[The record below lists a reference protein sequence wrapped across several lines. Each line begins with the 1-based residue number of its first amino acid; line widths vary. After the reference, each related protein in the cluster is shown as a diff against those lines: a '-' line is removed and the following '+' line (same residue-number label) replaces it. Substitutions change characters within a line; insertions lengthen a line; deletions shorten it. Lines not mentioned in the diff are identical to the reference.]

1 MSKKLKKIGRSEKI
15 YFPKLN
21 EGIITGKIDTG
32 AFSAALHCDSIKV
45 IDSGLQV
52 KIKNST
58 YIFHK
63 WSEVDVK
70 SSNGK
75 SQKRYGVKL
84 KIILGNK
91 KYHIFVSLTSRKN
104 MKYPLLIGRRFLQ
117 SNGFLVDVN
126 KKNIHGR
133 PKKI

>member
-1 MSKKLKKIGRSEKI
+1 MKKIGRSEKLF
-15 YFPKLN
+15 FPKLSEN
-21 EGIITGKIDTG
+21 IIVGKIDTG
-32 AFSAALHCDSIKV
+32 AFSAALHVDSIKV

-52 KIKNST
+52 KILNNT

-75 SQKRYGVKL
+75 SQKRYGIYL
-84 KIILGNK
+84 KMRLGK
-91 KYHIFVSLTSRKN
+91 KNYRIFVSLTNRKN
-104 MKYPLLIGRRFLQ
+104 MKFPLLIGRRFLQ
-117 SNGFLVDVN
+117 ENNFIVDVN

>member
-1 MSKKLKKIGRSEKI
+1 MKKIGRSEKLF
-15 YFPKLN
+15 FPKLSEN
-21 EGIITGKIDTG
+21 IIVGKIDTG
-32 AFSAALHCDSIKV
+32 AFSAALHVDSIKV
-45 IDSGLQV
+45 IDLGLQV
-52 KIKNST
+52 KILNNT

-75 SQKRYGVKL
+75 SQKRYGIYL
-84 KIILGNK
+84 KMRLGK
-91 KYHIFVSLTSRKN
+91 KNYRIFVSLTNRKN
-104 MKYPLLIGRRFLQ
+104 MKFPLLIGRRFLQ
-117 SNGFLVDVN
+117 ENNFIVDVN